1 MAWNDSGN
9 GKDPWK
15 KEGEEPIDLDKI
27 VQNWQRKLSAILGGG
42 GGGGGRGK
50 RGGQGAGGSWVLPMV
65 LLIAWAFTG
74 LYRVDEAQ
82 RGVVQR
88 FGAYTMTTLPG
99 LHWHFPFPIEA
110 VDIVNTSAVDRYGFS
125 TEILT
130 ADEQYVF
137 IQMVVQYRRA
147 DPVKYS
153 FEVINPEGTL
163 EDVTESAL
171 REVVG
176 TSTLEVLVTER
187 RDEIAPRTQ
196 LVLQNTLD
204 AYGSG
209 ITVSAISLER
219 LDYPQA
225 VQDAVDDTQ
234 KARNDSDRTI
244 LEAETY
250 AQDLIPRARGTASRI
265 VQDAEGY
272 RDRVIADADGQAARF
287 LALLAE
293 YKKAPQVTRDRLY
306 IEAVE
311 QVYGNANKV
320 ILDADSSGN
329 LMYLPID
336 KLIGGSNRQPVQ
348 MDPNSIFNAQT
359 SAPAAESVN
368 DEDEAR
374 ARRTRQ

>member
-15 KEGEEPIDLDKI
+15 REGEEPIDLDKI

-42 GGGGGRGK
+42 GGGGGGK

-110 VDIVNTSAVDRYGFS
+110 VDIVNTGALDRYGFS

-137 IQMVVQYRRA
+137 IQMVVQYRRE

-153 FEVINPEGTL
+153 FEVVNPEGTL
-163 EDVTESAL
+163 QDVTESAL

-176 TSTLEVLVTER
+176 TSTLEDLVTDG

-196 LVLQNTLD
+196 RVLQNTLD
-204 AYGSG
+204 AYKSG
-209 ITVSAISLER
+209 ITVSTINLER

-272 RDRVIADADGQAARF
+272 RERVIADADGQASRF
-287 LALLAE
+287 LALLTE
-293 YKKAPQVTRDRLY
+293 YEKAPQVTRDRLY
-306 IEAVE
+306 IEAIE
-311 QVYGNANKV
+311 QVYANANKV
-320 ILDADSSGN
+320 ILDANGSGN
-329 LMYLPID
+329 LLYLPID
-336 KLIGGSNRQPVQ
+336 KLIGSSNRQTGQ

-359 SAPAAESVN
+359 SAPAV
-368 DEDEAR
+368 EAVTAPDAAR
-374 ARRTRQ
+374 TRRTRQ